1 MGKRTTAAAEP
12 GLHVWVSSF
21 VYDSCGKLLRSFE
34 VQAESQTSLL
44 DGVAVFFST
53 RWFSRHIRRL
63 VLDRTPEPGCY
74 VGMVEA
80 SGLLAPEITRTMVQ
94 IRMRRSHRLAD
105 EGEPWWLPEA
115 GPLDGL
121 MPLDVGFPSKPSG
134 RVRPSAAFEPP
145 R

>member
-1 MGKRTTAAAEP
+1 MGKRAPRAAEP

-44 DGVAVFFST
+44 DGVAMFFST
-53 RWFSRHIRRL
+53 RWFSRNMRRL

-80 SGLLAPEITRTMVQ
+80 SGSLAPACITRTMVQ
-94 IRMRRSHRLAD
+94 IRMRRSHRLAN

-121 MPLDVGFPSKPSG
+121 MPLDVGFPIKPSG
-134 RVRPSAAFEPP
+134 ACGPP